1 MEIMTGGLYFVSDEF
16 FAKIQ
21 DPYLKINYEN
31 TKRPHYFAF
40 RDSITGLYWLVPCS
54 SKIEKFERL
63 VQNKREQHKPTDTIK
78 IAVDIAMT
86 AVLLLLMT
94 YELIGQVSHE
104 LLGIIMFV
112 LFILHHIL
120 NSRWIKNLIRGEYTA
135 LRTLQTVL
143 VVSVLLSMAGSI
155 FSGVVLSRY
164 RFSFLPFGNGLSFAR
179 NMHML
184 SAYWGFV
191 FMSLHLGFHW
201 NMMMGMAKRLTKK
214 SSAMRTWML
223 RIIDLIIA
231 GYGVYAF
238 VKRDIGSYLLIQ
250 NQFAFFDFEEPIV
263 QFLLDYIAVL
273 GLFTAIGHYTFGI
286 IRKLY

>member
-1 MEIMTGGLYFVSDEF
+1 M
-16 FAKIQ
+16 
-21 DPYLKINYEN
+21 
-31 TKRPHYFAF
+31 KRKQ
-40 RDSITGLYWLVPCS
+40 IV
-54 SKIEKFERL
+54 
-63 VQNKREQHKPTDTIK
+63 K

-120 NSRWIKNLIRGEYTA
+120 NNRWTKNLINGKYTT

-143 VVSVLLSMAGSI
+143 VVLVLFSMAGSI
-155 FSGVVLSRY
+155 FSGVMLSRHI
-164 RFSFLPFGNGLSFAR
+164 FSFLPFSDGLSFAR
-179 NMHML
+179 NLHML

-201 NMMMGMAKRLTKK
+201 NMIMGMAKRLTKK
-214 SSAMRTWML
+214 PSVMQTWML
-223 RIIDLIIA
+223 RIIALIIA

-238 VKRDIGSYLLIQ
+238 VKRDIGSYLLLQ

-263 QFLLDYIAVL
+263 QFLLDYIAVM
-273 GLFTAIGHYTFGI
+273 GLFTAIVHYTSGI
-286 IRKLY
+286 IRKCKETKKRGK

>member
-1 MEIMTGGLYFVSDEF
+1 M
-16 FAKIQ
+16 
-21 DPYLKINYEN
+21 
-31 TKRPHYFAF
+31 KRKQ
-40 RDSITGLYWLVPCS
+40 IV
-54 SKIEKFERL
+54 
-63 VQNKREQHKPTDTIK
+63 K

-120 NSRWIKNLIRGEYTA
+120 NNRWTKNLIKGKYTT

-143 VVSVLLSMAGSI
+143 VVLVLISMAGSI
-155 FSGVVLSRY
+155 FSGVMLSRHI
-164 RFSFLPFGNGLSFAR
+164 FSFLPFGNGLSFAR
-179 NMHML
+179 NLHML
-184 SAYWGFV
+184 SVYWGFV

-201 NMMMGMAKRLTKK
+201 NMIMGMAKRLTKK
-214 SSAMRTWML
+214 PSVMRTWML

-238 VKRDIGSYLLIQ
+238 VKRDIGSYLLLQ

-263 QFLLDYIAVL
+263 QFLLDYIAVM
-273 GLFTAIGHYTFGI
+273 GLFTAIVHYTSGI
-286 IRKLY
+286 IRKCKETKKRGK

>member
-1 MEIMTGGLYFVSDEF
+1 M
-16 FAKIQ
+16 
-21 DPYLKINYEN
+21 
-31 TKRPHYFAF
+31 KRKQ
-40 RDSITGLYWLVPCS
+40 IV
-54 SKIEKFERL
+54 
-63 VQNKREQHKPTDTIK
+63 K

-120 NSRWIKNLIRGEYTA
+120 NNRWTKNLIKGKYTT

-143 VVSVLLSMAGSI
+143 VVLVLFSMAGSI
-155 FSGVVLSRY
+155 FSGVMLSRHI
-164 RFSFLPFGNGLSFAR
+164 FSFLPFSDGLSFAR
-179 NMHML
+179 NLHML

-201 NMMMGMAKRLTKK
+201 NMIMGMAKRLTKK
-214 SSAMRTWML
+214 PSVMQTWML
-223 RIIDLIIA
+223 RIIALIIA

-238 VKRDIGSYLLIQ
+238 VKRDIGSYLLLQI
-250 NQFAFFDFEEPIV
+250 QFAFFDFEEPIV
-263 QFLLDYIAVL
+263 QFLLDYIAVM
-273 GLFTAIGHYTFGI
+273 GLFTAIVHYTSGI
-286 IRKLY
+286 IRKCKETKKRGK